1 MVWAYTQNATFNL
14 LGYTL
19 SQVLIWNEKMIESLM
34 QLLSDPNTWIAF
46 LTLSALEIILGIDN
60 IIFISVIANRL
71 PLEIREKVRR
81 FGLLF
86 ALLTRILLLLSLSWV
101 MGLTEP
107 LFAIAEK
114 SISGRDLILLLGGF
128 FLIWKASKEIYIE
141 VEVGEHDDEG
151 GDTSSKSG
159 TKSMLSLFVGSVLQ
173 IGLLDIIF
181 SLDSVITAVGMV
193 DQISIMIA
201 AVLASVLIMLIAA
214 KPIGDFV
221 HRHPSIKVLALSFLT
236 VVGVVLIAEG
246 MGVHIPKG
254 YVYVAMAF
262 SLSVEL
268 LNIRSR
274 EKRKKQG

>member
-1 MVWAYTQNATFNL
+1 
-14 LGYTL
+14 
-19 SQVLIWNEKMIESLM
+19 MIESLL
-34 QLLSDPNTWIAF
+34 QLISDPNAWIAF

-71 PLEIREKVRR
+71 PIEIREKVRC
-81 FGLLF
+81 FGLIF
-86 ALLTRILLLLSLSWV
+86 ALVTRILLLLSLSWV
-101 MGLTEP
+101 MGLTKP
-107 LFAIAEK
+107 LFTLLDQ

-128 FLIWKASKEIYIE
+128 FLIWKASKEIYTE
-141 VEVGEHDDEG
+141 VEVGDH
-151 GDTSSKSG
+151 GDGEVNSNISHTNKSI
-159 TKSMLSLFVGSVLQ
+159 SALFVSSVLQ

-193 DQISIMIA
+193 DEISVMIA
-201 AVLASVLIMLIAA
+201 AVLASVVIMLIAA

-246 MGVHIPKG
+246 MGMHIPKG

-274 EKRKKQG
+274 EKKKKLQ

>member
-1 MVWAYTQNATFNL
+1 M
-14 LGYTL
+14 
-19 SQVLIWNEKMIESLM
+19 
-34 QLLSDPNTWIAF
+34 
-46 LTLSALEIILGIDN
+46 
-60 IIFISVIANRL
+60 
-71 PLEIREKVRR
+71 PLEIREKVRQ
-81 FGLLF
+81 FGLMF
-86 ALLTRILLLLSLSWV
+86 ALVTRILLLLSLSWV
-101 MGLTEP
+101 MGLTAT
-107 LFAIAEK
+107 LFTISDHE
-114 SISGRDLILLLGGF
+114 ISGRDLILLLGGF
-128 FLIWKASKEIYIE
+128 FLIWKASKEIYTE
-141 VEVGEHDDEG
+141 VEVGHHDDELA
-151 GDTSSKSG
+151 SASNANSKK
-159 TKSMLSLFVGSVLQ
+159 TMFSLFIGSIVQ

-193 DQISIMIA
+193 DEISVMIA
-201 AVLASVLIMLIAA
+201 AVLASVLIMLVAA

-274 EKRKKQG
+274 AKKKRR

>member
-1 MVWAYTQNATFNL
+1 
-14 LGYTL
+14 
-19 SQVLIWNEKMIESLM
+19 M
-34 QLLSDPNTWIAF
+34 QLLSDPNAWIAF
-46 LTLSALEIILGIDN
+46 LTLSALEIVLGIDN

-71 PLEIREKVRR
+71 PIEIREKVRR

-86 ALLTRILLLLSLSWV
+86 ALVTRILLLLSLSWV
-101 MGLTEP
+101 MGLTTP
-107 LFAIAEK
+107 LFNITDHP
-114 SISGRDLILLLGGF
+114 ISGRDLILLLGGF
-128 FLIWKASKEIYIE
+128 FLLWKASKEIYIE
-141 VEVGEHDDEG
+141 VEVGEHNAEYDN
-151 GDTSSKSG
+151 TQSQSNA
-159 TKSMLSLFVGSVLQ
+159 KSMLSLFIGAVLQ

-181 SLDSVITAVGMV
+181 SLDSVITAIGMV
-193 DQISIMIA
+193 DQISVMIA

-221 HRHPSIKVLALSFLT
+221 QSHPSIKVLALSFLT

-262 SLSVEL
+262 SLLVEL

-274 EKRKKQG
+274 EKKKRLR

>member
-1 MVWAYTQNATFNL
+1 
-14 LGYTL
+14 
-19 SQVLIWNEKMIESLM
+19 MIESLL
-34 QLLSDPNTWIAF
+34 QLISDPNAWIAF

-71 PLEIREKVRR
+71 PIEIREKVRR
-81 FGLLF
+81 FGLIF
-86 ALLTRILLLLSLSWV
+86 ALVTRILLLLSLSWV
-101 MGLTEP
+101 MSLTNP
-107 LFAIAEK
+107 LFTIADHA
-114 SISGRDLILLLGGF
+114 ISGRDLILLLGGF

-141 VEVGEHDDEG
+141 VEEGAHNDETG
-151 GDTSSKSG
+151 SGDHQSAA
-159 TKSMLSLFVGSVLQ
+159 KSMTALFIGSVLQ

-193 DQISIMIA
+193 DDISIMIA

-221 HRHPSIKVLALSFLT
+221 HHHPSIKVLALSFLT

-254 YVYVAMAF
+254 YVYVAMGF

-274 EKRKKQG
+274 EKKKKTRV

>member
-1 MVWAYTQNATFNL
+1 MIDSL
-14 LGYTL
+14 L
-19 SQVLIWNEKMIESLM
+19 
-34 QLLSDPNTWIAF
+34 QLVSDPNAWIAF

-81 FGLLF
+81 FGLIF
-86 ALLTRILLLLSLSWV
+86 ALVTRILLLLSLSWV
-101 MGLTEP
+101 MSLTNP
-107 LFAIAEK
+107 LFIILDH

-128 FLIWKASKEIYIE
+128 FLIWKASKEIYTE
-141 VEVGEHDDEG
+141 VEVGDHAD
-151 GDTSSKSG
+151 GDSANSSSNVN
-159 TKSMLSLFVGSVLQ
+159 KSMFTLFIGSVIQ

-193 DQISIMIA
+193 DQISVMIA
-201 AVLASVLIMLIAA
+201 AVLASVMIMLIAA

-274 EKRKKQG
+274 EKKKKK

>member
-1 MVWAYTQNATFNL
+1 MDNL
-14 LGYTL
+14 L
-19 SQVLIWNEKMIESLM
+19 QLM
-34 QLLSDPNTWIAF
+34 SDPNAWIAF

-81 FGLLF
+81 FGLIF
-86 ALLTRILLLLSLSWV
+86 ALVTRILLLLSLSWV
-101 MGLTEP
+101 MSLTNP
-107 LFAIAEK
+107 LFSINDHA
-114 SISGRDLILLLGGF
+114 ISGRDLILLLGGF

-141 VEVGEHDDEG
+141 VELGEDGNENNDAN
-151 GDTSSKSG
+151 KANPN
-159 TKSMLSLFVGSVLQ
+159 KSMFTLFIGSVVQ
-173 IGLLDIIF
+173 IGVLDIIF

-193 DQISIMIA
+193 DEISVMIA
-201 AVLASVLIMLIAA
+201 AVLASVIIMLIAA

-274 EKRKKQG
+274 EQKKKLK

>member
-1 MVWAYTQNATFNL
+1 
-14 LGYTL
+14 
-19 SQVLIWNEKMIESLM
+19 MIELFTTS
-34 QLLSDPNTWIAF
+34 LSDPGVWIAF
-46 LTLSALEIILGIDN
+46 LTLCAREVVLGIDN

-71 PLEIREKVRR
+71 PVAIREQVRR

-101 MGLTEP
+101 MGLNQELLTIEDH
-107 LFAIAEK
+107 A
-114 SISGRDLILLLGGF
+114 ISGRDLILLLGGF
-128 FLIWKASKEIYIE
+128 FLIWKASKEIYVE
-141 VEVGEHDDEG
+141 VEVRETQETHQ
-151 GDTSSKSG
+151 TSE
-159 TKSMLSLFVGSVLQ
+159 TRVIDRKSMSKLFIGSVIQ

-193 DQISIMIA
+193 DQIGVMIA
-201 AVLASVLIMLIAA
+201 AVLASVLIMLVAA

-236 VVGVVLIAEG
+236 VVGIVLIAEG
-246 MGVHIPKG
+246 MGMHIPKG

-274 EKRKKQG
+274 EKKKLQ

>member
-1 MVWAYTQNATFNL
+1 
-14 LGYTL
+14 
-19 SQVLIWNEKMIESLM
+19 
-34 QLLSDPNTWIAF
+34 
-46 LTLSALEIILGIDN
+46 
-60 IIFISVIANRL
+60 
-71 PLEIREKVRR
+71 
-81 FGLLF
+81 
-86 ALLTRILLLLSLSWV
+86 

-107 LFAIAEK
+107 LFDIAGK

-128 FLIWKASKEIYIE
+128 FLIWKASKEIYVE
-141 VEVGEHDDEG
+141 VESGDHGDEHSESGE
-151 GDTSSKSG
+151 KKK
-159 TKSMLSLFVGSVLQ
+159 TKTLLSLFIGSVLQ

-193 DQISIMIA
+193 DQISVMIA
-201 AVLASVLIMLIAA
+201 AVLFSVVIILVAA

-246 MGVHIPKG
+246 MGVHIPKR

-274 EKRKKQG
+274 EKKKSLK

>member
-1 MVWAYTQNATFNL
+1 
-14 LGYTL
+14 
-19 SQVLIWNEKMIESLM
+19 M
-34 QLLSDPNTWIAF
+34 QLLSDPNAWIAF

-71 PLEIREKVRR
+71 PSEIRERVRR

-86 ALLTRILLLLSLSWV
+86 ALVTRILLLLSLSWV
-101 MGLTEP
+101 MGLTTP
-107 LFAIAEK
+107 LFSI
-114 SISGRDLILLLGGF
+114 SDHLISGRDSILLLGGF

-141 VEVGEHDDEG
+141 VEVGEHGDEQIDSQG
-151 GDTSSKSG
+151 KDRA
-159 TKSMLSLFVGSVLQ
+159 KSMVSLFISSVLQ

-193 DQISIMIA
+193 DQISVMIA

-221 HRHPSIKVLALSFLT
+221 QRHPSIKVLALSFLT

-262 SLSVEL
+262 ALSVEL

-274 EKRKKQG
+274 EKKKKLK

>member
-1 MVWAYTQNATFNL
+1 MIDSFL
-14 LGYTL
+14 L
-19 SQVLIWNEKMIESLM
+19 
-34 QLLSDPNTWIAF
+34 LLSDPNAWIAF
-46 LTLSALEIILGIDN
+46 FTLSALEIILGIDN

-71 PLEIREKVRR
+71 PIEIREKVRR

-86 ALLTRILLLLSLSWV
+86 ALFTRILLLLSLSWV
-101 MGLTEP
+101 MSLTNP
-107 LFAIAEK
+107 LFTALDHA
-114 SISGRDLILLLGGF
+114 ISGRDLILLLGGF
-128 FLIWKASKEIYIE
+128 FLLWKASKEIYAE
-141 VEVGEHDDEG
+141 VEVGEEDEADAG
-151 GDTSSKSG
+151 ASKAGSSKS
-159 TKSMLSLFVGSVLQ
+159 MLALFMGSVLQ

-221 HRHPSIKVLALSFLT
+221 HHHPSIKVLALSFLT

-262 SLSVEL
+262 YLTVEL

-274 EKRKKQG
+274 EKKKLKKKN

>member
-1 MVWAYTQNATFNL
+1 
-14 LGYTL
+14 
-19 SQVLIWNEKMIESLM
+19 MIE
-34 QLLSDPNTWIAF
+34 LLTTYLNDPGVLIAF
-46 LTLSALEIILGIDN
+46 LTLCALEIVLGIDN

-71 PLEIREKVRR
+71 PVEIREQVRR

-101 MGLTEP
+101 MGLNQALLT
-107 LFAIAEK
+107 IADHV
-114 SISGRDLILLLGGF
+114 ISGRDFILLLGGF

-141 VEVGEHDDEG
+141 VEVGETHKTNH
-151 GDTSSKSG
+151 TSE
-159 TKSMLSLFVGSVLQ
+159 THALDRKSMSKMFIGSVVQ

-193 DQISIMIA
+193 DQIGVMIA
-201 AVLASVLIMLIAA
+201 AVLASVLIMLVAA

-262 SLSVEL
+262 SLSVEF

-274 EKRKKQG
+274 EKKKASVH

>member
-1 MVWAYTQNATFNL
+1 ML
-14 LGYTL
+14 
-19 SQVLIWNEKMIESLM
+19 ESSM
-34 QLLSDPNTWIAF
+34 QLLSDPNAWIAF

-71 PLEIREKVRR
+71 PIEIREKVRR
-81 FGLLF
+81 FGLIF
-86 ALLTRILLLLSLSWV
+86 ALVTRILLLLSLSWV
-101 MGLTEP
+101 MSLTAP
-107 LFAIAEK
+107 LFNIADK

-128 FLIWKASKEIYIE
+128 FLIWKASKEIYVE
-141 VEVGEHDDEG
+141 VEVSEHSEDHVNQ
-151 GDTSSKSG
+151 TSQTSG
-159 TKSMLSLFVGSVLQ
+159 KSMLALFIGSILQ

-201 AVLASVLIMLIAA
+201 AVLASVVIMLIAA

-274 EKRKKQG
+274 NKKKRSS

>member
-1 MVWAYTQNATFNL
+1 MESF
-14 LGYTL
+14 
-19 SQVLIWNEKMIESLM
+19 IE
-34 QLLSDPNTWIAF
+34 LLSDPNAWIAF

-81 FGLLF
+81 FGLIF
-86 ALLTRILLLLSLSWV
+86 ALVTRILLLLSLSWV
-101 MGLTEP
+101 MSLTTP
-107 LFAIAEK
+107 LFSIRDHA
-114 SISGRDLILLLGGF
+114 ISGRDLILLLGGF
-128 FLIWKASKEIYIE
+128 FLIWKASKEIYTEIE
-141 VEVGEHDDEG
+141 DKDH
-151 GDTSSKSG
+151 SG
-159 TKSMLSLFVGSVLQ
+159 LQDNADKQLGNKTMFALFMGSVFQ

-193 DQISIMIA
+193 DEISIMIA
-201 AVLASVLIMLIAA
+201 AVLASVIIMLIAA

-274 EKRKKQG
+274 EKKKSSRN

>member
-1 MVWAYTQNATFNL
+1 
-14 LGYTL
+14 
-19 SQVLIWNEKMIESLM
+19 M
-34 QLLSDPNTWIAF
+34 QLISDPNAWIAF

-71 PLEIREKVRR
+71 PVEIREKVRR
-81 FGLLF
+81 FGLIF
-86 ALLTRILLLLSLSWV
+86 ALVTRILLLLSLSWV
-101 MGLTEP
+101 MSLTNP
-107 LFAIAEK
+107 IFNI
-114 SISGRDLILLLGGF
+114 SDRDISGRDLILLLGGF
-128 FLIWKASKEIYIE
+128 FLIWKASKEIYVE
-141 VEVGEHDDEG
+141 VEVGEHEELSDSHD
-151 GDTSSKSG
+151 KKAA
-159 TKSMLSLFVGSVLQ
+159 KSMLSLFIGSVLQ

-193 DQISIMIA
+193 DQIGVMIA
-201 AVLASVLIMLIAA
+201 AVLASVFIMLIAA

-274 EKRKKQG
+274 EKKKRAH

>member
-1 MVWAYTQNATFNL
+1 MENAL
-14 LGYTL
+14 
-19 SQVLIWNEKMIESLM
+19 
-34 QLLSDPNTWIAF
+34 QLLSDPNAWVAF
-46 LTLSALEIILGIDN
+46 LTLSALEIVLGIDN

-71 PLEIREKVRR
+71 PIEIREKVRR

-86 ALLTRILLLLSLSWV
+86 ALATRILLLLSLSWV
-101 MGLTEP
+101 MSLTEP
-107 LFAIAEK
+107 LITISENP
-114 SISGRDLILLLGGF
+114 ISGRDLILLLGGF
-128 FLIWKASKEIYIE
+128 FLIWKASKEIYTE
-141 VEVGEHDDEG
+141 VEVGDHGLDDITG
-151 GDTSSKSG
+151 NMDNTNKS
-159 TKSMLSLFVGSVLQ
+159 LFSLFVGSIVQ

-201 AVLASVLIMLIAA
+201 AVIFSIVIMLIAA

-246 MGVHIPKG
+246 MGMHIPKG
-254 YVYVAMAF
+254 YVYVAMGF
-262 SLSVEL
+262 SLAVEL

-274 EKRKKQG
+274 EKKKRKAWT

>member
-1 MVWAYTQNATFNL
+1 
-14 LGYTL
+14 
-19 SQVLIWNEKMIESLM
+19 MIEGFM
-34 QLLSDPNTWIAF
+34 QLLSDPNAWIAF

-71 PLEIREKVRR
+71 PLEIRERVRR
-81 FGLLF
+81 FGLIF
-86 ALLTRILLLLSLSWV
+86 ALVTRILLLLSLSWV

-107 LFAIAEK
+107 LFSIIEK

-128 FLIWKASKEIYIE
+128 FLIWKASKEIYVE
-141 VEVGEHDDEG
+141 VEVGVGDHGDEQG
-151 GDTSSKSG
+151 ASQGKKNA
-159 TKSMLSLFVGSVLQ
+159 KSMLSLFIGSVLQ

-201 AVLASVLIMLIAA
+201 AVLASVMIMLIAA

-262 SLSVEL
+262 SLAVEL

-274 EKRKKQG
+274 EKKKQTR

>member
-1 MVWAYTQNATFNL
+1 VHLIYLDTLYLKAT
-14 LGYTL
+14 TAK
-19 SQVLIWNEKMIESLM
+19 QKMIESFM
-34 QLLSDPNTWIAF
+34 QLLSDPNAWIAF

-71 PLEIREKVRR
+71 PLEIRERVRR
-81 FGLLF
+81 FGLIF
-86 ALLTRILLLLSLSWV
+86 ALATRILLLLSLSWV

-107 LFAIAEK
+107 LFSIIEK

-128 FLIWKASKEIYIE
+128 FLIWKASKEIYVE
-141 VEVGEHDDEG
+141 VEAGVGDYSDEQG
-151 GDTSSKSG
+151 ASQGEKNA
-159 TKSMLSLFVGSVLQ
+159 KSMLSLFIGSVLQ

-201 AVLASVLIMLIAA
+201 AVLASVMIMLIAA

-262 SLSVEL
+262 SLAVEL

-274 EKRKKQG
+274 EKKKQTR